1 MYLLYMDFLITEG
14 QLKFLLESEKNSK
27 LTSDMKELHSFTV
40 NLVNKVRKKFELNFK
55 FLVTWG
61 TAIGGLVVPL
71 DDYIRQGELNL
82 SDDSIA
88 LVLVGVACTYFYQN
102 KKELKKI
109 LDKIEEQ
116 GLTELFKKALS
127 EAEILRKEFT
137 DFLSGLNLTLG
148 TTVEMIHYAF
158 IIPIINDL
166 IRLSHGDAGA
176 WETSEIIVERL
187 LASGVV
193 LISGQVLIDVIN
205 KIVKRLRRF

>member
-1 MYLLYMDFLITEG
+1 MDFLITEG

-27 LTSDMKELHSFTV
+27 LTSNMKELHSFTV

-61 TAIGGLVVPL
+61 TAIGGLVAPL
-71 DDYIRQGELNL
+71 DSYIREGELNL

-109 LDKIEEQ
+109 LDKIEEE
-116 GLTELFKKALS
+116 GLTELFKKTLS
-127 EAEILRKEFT
+127 QAEELRKEFAT
-137 DFLSGLNLTLG
+137 FLGGLNLTLG
-148 TTVEMIHYAF
+148 ATVEMIHYAF

-166 IRLSHGDAGA
+166 IRLSHGDSGT
-176 WETSEIIVERL
+176 WETAEMIVERL

-193 LISGQVLIDVIN
+193 LISGQILIEVIS
-205 KIVKRLRRF
+205 KIVKRLKRF

>member
-1 MYLLYMDFLITEG
+1 MDFLITEG

-27 LTSDMKELHSFTV
+27 LTSNMKELHSFTV

-61 TAIGGLVVPL
+61 TAIGGLVAPL
-71 DDYIRQGELNL
+71 DNFIREGNLNL

-109 LDKIEEQ
+109 LDKIEEE
-116 GLTELFKKALS
+116 GLTELFKKTLS
-127 EAEILRKEFT
+127 EAEVLRKEFAV
-137 DFLSGLNLTLG
+137 FLGGLNLTLG
-148 TTVEMIHYAF
+148 ATVEMVHYAF
-158 IIPIINDL
+158 IIPIIHDL
-166 IRLSHGDAGA
+166 IRFSHGESGT
-176 WETSEIIVERL
+176 WETAEMIVERL

-193 LISGQVLIDVIN
+193 LISGQILIEVIS
-205 KIVKRLRRF
+205 KIVKRLKRF